1 MHNHMHEELVRLHR
15 EELMAAAQ
23 RSRLRA
29 IVRATRPPHRS
40 RQQRADNDALR

>member
-15 EELMAAAQ
+15 EDLMAAAQ

-29 IVRATRPPHRS
+29 IVRATRPPRRS
-40 RQQRADNDALR
+40 WQQRADHDALR

>member
-23 RSRLRA
+23 RSQLRT

-40 RQQRADNDALR
+40 RQQRADHDALR